1 MEDNETKKHRG
12 RVQAQGGGLEESESW
27 SQDEPLTKASG
38 LELLEKLWGKLTRRD
53 QKLRKNQFDSAR
65 RFIENVEG
73 GVDAPLGKSFLN
85 RKRRGIRVDI
95 EILAGTAF
103 AAVLVLIY
111 CLIK

>member
-1 MEDNETKKHRG
+1 MKDSETKKHRG

-38 LELLEKLWGKLTRRD
+38 LGLLEKLWNKLSKHD
-53 QKLRKNQFDSAR
+53 QKVRKSQFESAR

-73 GVDAPLGKSFLN
+73 GIDAPLGKSFLN
-85 RKRRGIRVDI
+85 RKKRGVRVDI

-103 AAVLVLIY
+103 TLAL
-111 CLIK
+111 CLAYYFLK